1 VRGNYEGS
9 RGKMFFLTVTDNEE
23 GEGLKQI
30 KVEDILY
37 MQFDNRLSIAVH
49 TENNHY
55 IAVGPL
61 RFWESAFEKAGLN
74 FMRVD
79 RGVLA
84 NVDKIKVVDKDF
96 KLAYFDTNIE
106 KEIKSCTMSSS
117 GYKSFRDGNPAIP
130 TVNSNGTKLFKG
142 LSWPTSP

>member
-1 VRGNYEGS
+1 
-9 RGKMFFLTVTDNEE
+9 MIFLTVTDNEE
-23 GEGLKQI
+23 GEGIKQI
-30 KVEDILY
+30 RVEDILY

-49 TENNHY
+49 TEKNHY

-96 KLAYFDTNIE
+96 KLAYFDMNIE
-106 KEIKSCTMSSS
+106 KQTKRCTMSSA
-117 GYKSFRDGNPAIP
+117 GYKSFREGNSTIP
-130 TVNSNGTKLFKG
+130 TVDNSGMKMFKG
-142 LSWPTSP
+142 LSWPTSPLEKNL